1 MDKLTPDRRSKNMR
15 KIRGINTVPE
25 LTVRRLCREI
35 GFSGYRIHRKD
46 LPGKPDLAWIG
57 RKLAI
62 FVHGC
67 FWHGHDCAE
76 GIRKP
81 KTNQDYWIP
90 KITRNQQRD
99 AENITALRT
108 ANWDVFVIWECEIK
122 KRDLLLKKLQQILLV
137 KLPANYSNRHKKR
150 RVQIDSD

>member
-1 MDKLTPDRRSKNMR
+1 MR
-15 KIRGINTVPE
+15 QIRGKNTAPE
-25 LTVRRLCREI
+25 IAVRQLCREI

-57 RKLAI
+57 RKLVV

-81 KTNQDYWIP
+81 KTNRDYWIP
-90 KITRNQQRD
+90 KIDQNQRRD
-99 AENITALRT
+99 AENIMRLRT
-108 ANWDVFVIWECEIK
+108 EGWDVIVVWECELSK
-122 KRDLLLKKLQQILLV
+122 KDHLKKKLKRFLTPKTLNIFSLQAV
-137 KLPANYSNRHKKR
+137 E
-150 RVQIDSD
+150 